1 MTLCSRGPDP
11 GALKKWISP
20 CSPRIALASLKI
32 GVGELIQPESDN
44 ARPATTKTRSSKLM
58 AANTLSRQIIHLRLF
73 GMDCP
78 KLDHASVNFERAR
91 GDKLLY
97 HTARWGRR
105 RDVMGKTL
113 ATTACVLGLFVN
125 VGANT
130 AKSADLVWQV
140 ENPFRF
146 FKGTR
151 SFAIHE
157 AAFNAA

>member
-1 MTLCSRGPDP
+1 MTLCSRRPDP

-20 CSPRIALASLKI
+20 CSPRIALASLRI
-32 GVGELIQPESDN
+32 GAGELLQPGHDN
-44 ARPATTKTRSSKLM
+44 DKHATTKIVSLELV
-58 AANTLSRQIIHLRLF
+58 AANTLFRQIIHLRLF

-91 GDKLLY
+91 GDKVLY

-113 ATTACVLGLFVN
+113 ATTACVLGLFVS